1 MWPSFANMLSGWQW
15 AILASIP
22 PAIILLYFL
31 KLKRRPLE
39 VPSTYLWHKSIED
52 LHVNSI
58 WQRLR
63 RNLLL
68 FLQLLLLLLV
78 ALALMR
84 PHWQT
89 RALIGD
95 RFIFLIDNSASMG
108 ATDVEPSRL
117 AVAKRQ
123 VGELIDQMSSGDV
136 AMVVS
141 FADTARVEQS
151 FTDNRRRLR
160 RAIEDIKP
168 TQRPTSL
175 LEALK
180 VASGLANPGHIAE
193 DTSDLQV
200 AEALPAEL
208 YIYSD
213 GRFGPTSGFSLG
225 NLEPHFVSLGE
236 PDATNVGIVAFSVRR
251 SEADPELF
259 QAFTRL
265 QNFSDE
271 PVDVSLELSLD
282 GRLIDADRLDLDAE
296 EARGVAFDLGAV
308 EEGVLK
314 LQATTGDDLATD
326 DVAWTVISPP
336 HPADVLLITPGNEP
350 LELALQTDAV
360 RQITELTIEGP
371 EFLKTKG
378 YEAAVVSRL
387 YDLIIFDRCRPEK
400 EMPRSNTFWIDRLP
414 LVDGWSA
421 KPKVDVPQIIDVDT
435 AHPLMQ
441 WIDLGDVLLVSGTPL
456 ETPSGGSVLID
467 SDVGAMAAVAPR
479 EQFEDAV
486 LGFAIVDEVTGEDGK
501 SEIYVG
507 TNWHSR
513 QSFPVFLLNVLDYLG
528 GGQNRLNS
536 ETIRPGHPVRLE
548 VPTGQ
553 DSLRVVGPSGKSTKL
568 RKGQDNTLNFTDTGE
583 LGVYR
588 VEAGGKPR
596 QPFAVNLFDLAESEI
611 RPKQRIQIG
620 WVPLTGQSGWEI
632 AREEIW
638 KGLLLLGLVVLLFEW
653 YIYTRRVSL

>member
-1 MWPSFANMLSGWQW
+1 MWPSFANMLSWWQW
-15 AILASIP
+15 TILASIP

-84 PHWQT
+84 PHWQK

-136 AMVVS
+136 AMLVS

-160 RAIEDIKP
+160 LALQDIKP

-175 LEALK
+175 LEALR

-225 NLEPHFVSLGE
+225 NLEPHFISIGE
-236 PDATNVGIVAFSVRR
+236 PDATNVGITAFSVRR

-259 QAFTRL
+259 QAFARL
-265 QNFSDE
+265 KNFSDQ
-271 PVDVSLELSLD
+271 PVDVSMELSLD
-282 GRLIDADRLDLDAE
+282 GRLIDADQLDLDAE

-308 EEGVLK
+308 ETGVLK
-314 LQATTGDDLATD
+314 LAATTGDDLSTD
-326 DVAWTVISPP
+326 DVAWTVITPP

-360 RQITELTIEGP
+360 RQIAELTIEGP
-371 EFLKTKG
+371 EFLKSKG
-378 YEAAVVSRL
+378 YEAAVVERR
-387 YDLIIFDRCRPEK
+387 YDLIIFDCCGPEEK
-400 EMPRSNTFWIDRLP
+400 GKMPRANTLWIGQLP
-414 LVDGWSA
+414 PVEGWSA
-421 KPKVDVPQIIDVDT
+421 GAKVDVPQIIDVDT

-441 WIDLGDVLLVSGTPL
+441 WIDLGDVLLLSGTPL

-467 SDVGAMAAVAPR
+467 SDVGPMAAIAPR

-486 LGFAIVDEVTGEDGK
+486 LAFAIVDRVDG
-501 SEIYVG
+501 EIYVG

-528 GGQNRLNS
+528 GGRNRLNT
-536 ETIRPGHPVRLE
+536 EAVRPGHPVRLE
-548 VPTGQ
+548 FPAGQ
-553 DSLRVVGPSGKSTKL
+553 DSLRVAGPSGKSAKL
-568 RKGQDNTLNFTDTGE
+568 RKGREDTLSFTDTGE

-588 VEAGGKPR
+588 VESGGKPR

-611 RPKQRIQIG
+611 RPKQKIQVG
-620 WVPLTGQSGWEI
+620 WVPLAGQSGWET

-638 KGLLLLGLVVLLFEW
+638 KGLLLLGLAVLLFEW